1 MDELQA
7 RLRMA
12 TDSFDE
18 LYTKSRRATGL
29 SLADAEEL
37 EFVKM
42 EIQLIQAAA
51 LTALARRQ

>member
-1 MDELQA
+1 
-7 RLRMA
+7 MA

-18 LYTKSRRATGL
+18 LYTRSRRSGL